1 MGLIF
6 HIRFLPFSNTI
17 EEFERIS
24 SMNILRLFKE
34 DRSGWSET
42 VSDFSELMT
51 KIYPLS
57 VSLDKSL
64 KYAGRFLNEIF
75 K

>member
-6 HIRFLPFSNTI
+6 HIQFLPFSNTI

-51 KIYPLS
+51 NDL
-57 VSLDKSL
+57 
-64 KYAGRFLNEIF
+64 
-75 K
+75 